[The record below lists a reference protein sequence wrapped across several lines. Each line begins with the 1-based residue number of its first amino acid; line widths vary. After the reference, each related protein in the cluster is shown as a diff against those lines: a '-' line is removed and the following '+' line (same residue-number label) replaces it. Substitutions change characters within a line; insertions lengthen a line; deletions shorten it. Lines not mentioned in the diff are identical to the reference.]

1 MIVDS
6 ILSIGALRS
15 LSSLRFS
22 IVLAAALLL
31 VIPTGEVVSAQAG
44 SDNPLADTFDAHGG
58 LEKWSDMK
66 TMTYTMDGFP
76 LNPQVAEHC
85 ISTVDLRTR
94 NNRIESEG
102 YTVGFN
108 GKQAWAVPGRD
119 AVGLPPRFYS
129 LGSFYF
135 IGMPFVFG
143 DEGTVVTDGGTGEFK
158 GKTYRVLNV
167 GFNKGTGFTSKD
179 SYAVFIDPETD
190 LLALIHHSV
199 SELGVDRVTW
209 VFDEW
214 QEVDGILVPAKF
226 TYYPGWNPDDPGEGA
241 VTLIRNVE
249 FSRTSPAPSIYNPPA
264 NAQID
269 NAPELH

>member
-1 MIVDS
+1 MITDS
-6 ILSIGALRS
+6 ILSAGALRS
-15 LSSLRFS
+15 LRSIRFS
-22 IVLAAALLL
+22 VVLTAALMLGIL
-31 VIPTGEVVSAQAG
+31 TGGVAAAQAG
-44 SDNPLADTFDAHGG
+44 SDNPLAETFEAHGG
-58 LEKWSDMK
+58 LDKWSGMN

-76 LNPQVAEHC
+76 LTPQVAEHSV
-85 ISTVDLRTR
+85 STVDLRTR

-108 GKQAWAVPGRD
+108 GKQAWAVPGKD

-143 DEGTVVTDGGTGEFK
+143 DDGTVVTDEGTGEFK
-158 GKTYRVLNV
+158 GKTYRVVNV
-167 GFNKGTGFTSKD
+167 GFKKGTGSTSKD
-179 SYAVFIDPETD
+179 DFTLFIDPETD

-199 SELGVDRVTW
+199 SEIGVDRVTW

-214 QEVDGILVPAKF
+214 QEVDGLLIPARL
-226 TYYPGWNPDDPGEGA
+226 TYYPGRNPDDPGEGA
-241 VTLIRNVE
+241 VTLVKNVKL
-249 FSRTSPAPSIYNPPA
+249 SKKTPAPSIYNPPA

-269 NAPELH
+269 NAPEIH